1 MKRIT
6 AMIFI
11 LIMTLFSMS
20 ACGVTV
26 TKTDAALTTKNIG
39 ERASQTTTE
48 ATRIGTTA
56 PDEADAAGGVTQ
68 VRTEPEKTSEK
79 TEKSFRGVTTPS
91 GEKKE
96 KRGVPNEKKT
106 DKTSASEK
114 AGTITCTVEISCA
127 EILEHLGDLK
137 LGKKEFLPAGG
148 VILRQTSVELPDG
161 STAFDA
167 IKKACAAGRCA
178 DNCAECRR
186 SGIQLDYVF
195 TPGFGS
201 YYVRGIHQL
210 YEKDCGEYSGWLY
223 SVNGRFPNYGC
234 SKYMLKNGDRVR
246 FVYTCELS
254 DVTE

>member
-6 AMIFI
+6 AAVFVL
-11 LIMTLFSMS
+11 LIIVLSMS

-39 ERASQTTTE
+39 EKASQTAVSTTH
-48 ATRIGTTA
+48 TGTTA
-56 PDEADAAGGVTQ
+56 HDATGADGDGTQ
-68 VRTEPEKTSEK
+68 TQAETEKPSDKNEKTTVS
-79 TEKSFRGVTTPS
+79 TTLP
-91 GEKKE
+91 GEKKD
-96 KRGVPNEKKT
+96 KSVGSNEKKT
-106 DKTSASEK
+106 EKTAAPKK
-114 AGTITCTVEISCA
+114 ADTIVCTVEINCA
-127 EILEHLGDLK
+127 EILEHLDDLK
-137 LGKKEFLPAGG
+137 PGKKEFLPAGG
-148 VILRQTSVELPDG
+148 VILKPASVELPAG

-167 IKKACAAGRCA
+167 LKKACAAGRCA

-234 SKYMLKNGDRVR
+234 SKYTLKNGDSIR

-254 DVTE
+254 DIE